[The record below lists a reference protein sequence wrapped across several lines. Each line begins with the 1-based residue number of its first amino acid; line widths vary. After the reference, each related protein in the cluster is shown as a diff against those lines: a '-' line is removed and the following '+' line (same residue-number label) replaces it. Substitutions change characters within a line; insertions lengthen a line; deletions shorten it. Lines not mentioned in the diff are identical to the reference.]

1 MRTLFFLLSFKLTLC
16 THTNTNTA
24 HTQTQTLLDT
34 LKVDVEDVGAEIEVG
49 DKMVVFV
56 CAHGPTRLVRVALA
70 SSQV

>member
-1 MRTLFFLLSFKLTLC
+1 MKPPI
-16 THTNTNTA
+16 
-24 HTQTQTLLDT
+24 DT

>member
-1 MRTLFFLLSFKLTLC
+1 MCRCVPSFSCFLSSSRF
-16 THTNTNTA
+16 A